1 MERRYAP
8 CFIWLFR
15 QRVSNVVAVWI
26 GQKPM
31 HDNVREGS
39 SQHHIKIAVRSTPF
53 RDLALCLSVSCLRLF
68 LLRFPRFGLSALFIA
83 KIIAIIQPN
92 RIRNLPLL
100 DGFIVIEFW
109 PSTESLGLNCF
120 LWLPLFCSR
129 KRLLNLQSGFEGC
142 VFLFSL
148 FTLSYQILGGVFTR
162 YRLEA
167 LLAFSGRFP
176 VIKLYF
182 FLRYFRF
189 RVRRFLGRNALFFD
203 FSFRFFRNFRLWL
216 FRSRFLQFAVFF

>member
-83 KIIAIIQPN
+83 KIIAIIQPY
-92 RIRNLPLL
+92 RIRNLPLF

-109 PSTESLGLNCF
+109 PTTESLGFNCY
-120 LWLPLFCSR
+120 LGLPLLGPW
-129 KRLLNLQSGFEGC
+129 KRFLDLQSGFEGC
-142 VFLFSL
+142 VFLFRL
-148 FTLSYQILGGVFTR
+148 FTLGYQILGR
-162 YRLEA
+162 IL
-167 LLAFSGRFP
+167 
-176 VIKLYF
+176 
-182 FLRYFRF
+182 
-189 RVRRFLGRNALFFD
+189 
-203 FSFRFFRNFRLWL
+203 
-216 FRSRFLQFAVFF
+216 